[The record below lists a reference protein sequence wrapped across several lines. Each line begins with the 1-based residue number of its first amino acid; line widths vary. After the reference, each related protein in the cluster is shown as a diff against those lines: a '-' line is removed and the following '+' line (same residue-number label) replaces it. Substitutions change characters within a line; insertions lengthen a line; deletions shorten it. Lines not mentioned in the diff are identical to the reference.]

1 MPRRTNRPRDI
12 ERATLP
18 NDIRVV
24 TERMPHVRSVSV
36 GIWIGTGSREEADH
50 ETGLSHFVEHMV
62 FKGTKNRSAEQIA
75 RSVDSI
81 GGGLDAFTSK
91 ELVSYNVKVLDEHLP
106 DAFDVIA
113 DLVRNPLF
121 QKEDIEKEKGVILE
135 ELKMEVDNPEYLIHE
150 IFASNFWKGHALGR
164 PILGT
169 KQTIRTFDRDKVDR
183 FYKQYYV
190 PSNILITAAGSLDH
204 QRLVKLVADHFADLK
219 PRATKKVQ
227 QVPQPHAP
235 LVFRDKN
242 SLEQVHVYVGVPSI
256 PISHESRFASFI
268 LNAILGGGMSS
279 RLFQNIREKQGLAY
293 TVYSEL
299 TMYRDA
305 GCMLVYAGTSQKS
318 AGRVVESI
326 VRELRKLADE
336 RVTEDEMRR
345 SKDHLKGSY
354 VLGLESTSSRMANL
368 ARQELYFNR
377 FFSLD
382 EMLECVENVTAE
394 EVQKLAQ
401 QFFDPKRMAV
411 AMLGRLDGFRVRR
424 QDLVGSSIR

>member
-1 MPRRTNRPRDI
+1 MPRRTNRARDI

-18 NDIRVV
+18 NGIRVV

-106 DAFDVIA
+106 DAFDVVA

-150 IFASNFWKGHALGR
+150 IFSSNFWKGHPLGR

-169 KQTIRTFDRDKVDR
+169 KQTIRTFDRDKVDGY
-183 FYKQYYV
+183 YKQFYV
-190 PSNILITAAGSLDH
+190 PSNILVTAAGSLDH
-204 QRLVKLVADHFADLK
+204 KRLVNLVEDHFADLK
-219 PRATKKVQ
+219 PRRTKKVQ
-227 QVPQPHAP
+227 DIPEPHAP
-235 LVFRDKN
+235 LVFRNKN

-256 PISHESRFASFI
+256 AISHEARFACFI

-305 GCMLVYAGTSQKS
+305 GCMLVYAGTSQRS

-382 EMLECVENVTAE
+382 EMLERVENVEAE

-424 QDLVGSSIR
+424 QDLVGSSS

>member
-18 NDIRVV
+18 NGIRVV
-24 TERMPHVRSVSV
+24 TEHMPHVRSVSV

-50 ETGLSHFVEHMV
+50 QTGISHFVEHMV

-106 DAFDVIA
+106 NAFDVIA
-113 DLVRNPLF
+113 DLTLNPLF
-121 QKEDIEKEKGVILE
+121 KPADIEKEKGVILE

-150 IFASNFWKGHALGR
+150 IFASNFWKGHPLGR

-169 KQTIRTFDRDKVDR
+169 KQTIRSFDRDIVDR
-183 FYKQYYV
+183 YYKQCYV

-204 QRLVKLVADHFADLK
+204 KRLVNLVEDQFAGLK
-219 PRATKKVQ
+219 PRKRAKLDTP
-227 QVPQPHAP
+227 PQPHAP
-235 LVFRDKN
+235 LVFRTKN

-256 PISHESRFASFI
+256 EIAHQARFACFI

-279 RLFQNIREKQGLAY
+279 RLFQNIRERQGLAY

-299 TMYRDA
+299 SMYRDA
-305 GCMLVYAGTSQKS
+305 GCMLVYAGTSQRN
-318 AGRVVESI
+318 AGKVVDSI
-326 VRELRKLADE
+326 VKELRKLADE

-382 EMLECVENVTAE
+382 EMLESVENVTAE
-394 EVQKLAQ
+394 EVQALAQ

-411 AMLGRLDGFRVRR
+411 AMLGRLDGFKVRR
-424 QDLVGSSIR
+424 QDLVGSVR

>member
-1 MPRRTNRPRDI
+1 MGTSHRTSKVRDI
-12 ERATLP
+12 HRATLS
-18 NDIRVV
+18 NGVRVI
-24 TERMPHVRSVSV
+24 TERMPQVRSVSV
-36 GIWIGTGSREEADH
+36 GIWIGTGSREESP
-50 ETGLSHFVEHMV
+50 EVSGISHFIEHMV

-106 DAFDVIA
+106 GAFDVIA

-121 QKEDIEKEKGVILE
+121 EKRDIEKEKGVILE

-150 IFASNFWKGHALGR
+150 IFSSNFWKGHALGR

-169 KQTIRTFDRDKVDR
+169 KQTIRSFDRDKVQDYYQQ
-183 FYKQYYV
+183 FYA

-204 QRLVKLVADHFADLK
+204 RRLVQVVDDHFGDLK
-219 PRATKKVQ
+219 PRRMPGGAEK
-227 QVPQPHAP
+227 PRPHAP
-235 LVFRDKN
+235 LIFRNKS
-242 SLEQVHVYVGVPSI
+242 SLEQVHVYLGVPSI
-256 PISHESRFASFI
+256 PVSHSARFPCYI
-268 LNAILGGGMSS
+268 LNGILGGGMSS

-305 GCMLVYAGTSQKS
+305 GCLLVYAGTSLKS
-318 AGRVVESI
+318 AGKVVDSI
-326 VRELRKLADE
+326 VHELREIADKP
-336 RVTEDEMRR
+336 VTDEELRR
-345 SKDHLKGSY
+345 AKDHLKGSY

-368 ARQELYFNR
+368 ARQELYFKR

-382 EMLECVENVTAE
+382 EMLANIEKVTAR
-394 EVQKLAQ
+394 EVQSLAK
-401 QFFDPKRMAV
+401 QFFDPKNMAV
-411 AMLGRLDGFRVRR
+411 AMLGRLEGFRVRR
-424 QDLVGSSIR
+424 EDLMRN